1 MKSFSQRQGLKPVRT
16 LIQRESADIIL
27 RNYLWNGLTVFYWN
41 ISQKYLES
49 LDEPLE
55 TLFKRIWV
63 NHLNG
68 RIDEIENYIPNL
80 VLRIKKDF
88 LDLSW
93 NEMFDILEFIPNNYD
108 EGDYYGGVNN
118 EKNQGF
124 IAYSNKVLEN
134 NLSAYRFVNILI
146 TEISSEEEIA
156 SIEEALENSSK
167 YTPVQI
173 HLSRALELFADRKK
187 PDFRNSIKESI
198 SAIEAFASIIT
209 NNSKATLGQALKEI
223 EKNHE
228 IHSALKSSF
237 SSLYGYTSDENG
249 IRHSLLEESTL
260 KQEDAKFMLVACSA
274 FINYLLIKT
283 NNEQK
288 QILQIP

>member
-27 RNYLWNGLTVFYWN
+27 RNYLWNGLTLFYWN
-41 ISQKYLES
+41 ISQNDIRS
-49 LDEPLE
+49 LGEPLK

-63 NHLNG
+63 NHFNE
-68 RIDEIENYIPNL
+68 RIDEIENYAPSLIF
-80 VLRIKKDF
+80 RIKNDF
-88 LDLSW
+88 LNLSW
-93 NEMFDILEFIPNNYD
+93 NEMFDILEFIPNNFH
-108 EGDYYGGVNN
+108 EGQYHGGLNN
-118 EKNQGF
+118 KRNQEF
-124 IAYSNKVLEN
+124 IAYTNSVLES
-134 NLSAYRFVNILI
+134 NLSAYRFVNMLI

-156 SIEEALENSSK
+156 SIEDALENSSK

-173 HLSRALELFADRKK
+173 HLSRALELFADRKN

-223 EKNHE
+223 EKKHE
-228 IHSALKSSF
+228 IHPALKSSF

-260 KQEDAKFMLVACSA
+260 KQEDARFILVACSA

-283 NNEQK
+283 NDQ
-288 QILQIP
+288 